1 VNEAKELRYVA
12 SMLRA
17 FVPRLSEETA
27 VAWSSV
33 ILEAKGEAVT
43 VLEADERGQV
53 IEVPRERFVESEVR
67 AGVRD
72 YASQLR
78 ASEFPCL
85 RDILDSI
92 RAVRRNAV
100 IVAQKARPALP
111 ARASLT
117 EEQATAN
124 KREAR
129 IALAY
134 VREKLGIAGIGR
146 SMPEPMGLPVRPVS
160 SEQLKQAEERR
171 RELRA
176 QAARLVE
183 VE

>member
-17 FVPRLSEETA
+17 FVPRISEETA

-33 ILEAKGEAVT
+33 ILEAKGEPVT
-43 VLEADERGQV
+43 VLEADEHGQV
-53 IEVPRERFVESEVR
+53 IEVPRER
-67 AGVRD
+67 
-72 YASQLR
+72 
-78 ASEFPCL
+78 FPCL